1 MSTFENQD
9 IPIISFSEL
18 NSRLNDLSAADEDIL
33 PYLIQVP
40 HPDGGIG
47 PAFQPNPA
55 LVTGLD
61 TGLEGG
67 VIINLFN
74 ARERRKRARDYRKKV
89 AGGWK
94 KFRVVDEGDSW
105 FQYPVKLDDIID
117 HLIEDHA
124 ILSLSGAGHKLS
136 DILAQA
142 EVMRVLNAE
151 KPHAFM
157 LSAGGNDLF
166 DDGNIAKLLEPI
178 VVGRPVSSF
187 VGAKFDAFVADIIS
201 KYRGLLLQVHATHP
215 NMVMLIHGYAP
226 AFSWMDRW
234 IGKPLKDAGLHREVE
249 QNRVVK
255 LMLDKF
261 NAAQIALANE
271 AAFDGK
277 LIHIDLRELG
287 KDKTN
292 WYDEI
297 HMNADQ
303 NALAAEMFAE
313 AIAANAVVGGAES
326 ERGLETL
333 PRAEPDLL
341 SMAVAAHAQE
351 LLFLDE
357 TLLMAELDQRL
368 ELIDHDPNA
377 ADLPSSPLLVLSSG
391 LESGRL
397 PKPSATALRLL
408 QRWEVEFY
416 DLICG
421 DCEADRALRDKLREA
436 IGVDTKALIGLISG
450 WLATG
455 PLGVSALLAG
465 ILAAIMVKRLG
476 NAAYEVVCETWKE
489 RLSDVG
495 T

>member
-1 MSTFENQD
+1 MSTFENTH
-9 IPIISFSEL
+9 IPVVSFSEL
-18 NSRLNDLSAADEDIL
+18 VSRLNDLSVADEDIL

-40 HPDGGIG
+40 HPNGGIG

-67 VIINLFN
+67 LIIDLFN
-74 ARERRKRARDYRKKV
+74 GRERRKRARNYRRKIDS
-89 AGGWK
+89 GWTG
-94 KFRVVDEGDSW
+94 FRVVDEGDSW

-117 HLIEDHA
+117 HLMNDHA
-124 ILSLSGAGHKLS
+124 VFSLSGAGHKLS
-136 DILAQA
+136 DMLAQA
-142 EVMRVLNAE
+142 EVMRVLTAE
-151 KPHAFM
+151 KPDAFM

-178 VVGRPVSSF
+178 VVGQPVSSL
-187 VGAKFDAFVADIIS
+187 VGPKFDSFVADIIG
-201 KYRGLLLQVHATHP
+201 KYRGLLLQVHATFP

-234 IGKPLKDAGLHREVE
+234 IGKPLKEAGLHREVE

-261 NAAQIALANE
+261 NAAQIALASE
-271 AAFDGK
+271 PAFDGK
-277 LIHIDLRELG
+277 LIHIDLRGLG
-287 KDKTN
+287 QTKAD
-292 WYDEI
+292 WFDEI
-297 HMNADQ
+297 HMNAAQ
-303 NALAAEMFAE
+303 NALAAEKFAE
-313 AIAANAVVGGAES
+313 AIAENAVVGAVES
-326 ERGLETL
+326 EGGLETL
-333 PRAEPDLL
+333 PLAEPDLL
-341 SMAVAAHAQE
+341 SLAVAAHAQE
-351 LLFLDE
+351 LMPLDE
-357 TLLMAELDQRL
+357 NLLLAELDQRL

-377 ADLPSSPLLVLSSG
+377 ADLPSSPLLVLSAG
-391 LESGRL
+391 LETGRL

-408 QRWEVEFY
+408 QHWEVELY

-421 DCEADRALRDKLREA
+421 DGEADKALRDKLREA
-436 IGVDTKALIGLISG
+436 IGVDTKTLIGLISG

-465 ILAAIMVKRLG
+465 ILAAILVKRLG
-476 NAAYEVVCETWKE
+476 NAAYEVVCEAWKE
-489 RLSDVG
+489 RLSNVG